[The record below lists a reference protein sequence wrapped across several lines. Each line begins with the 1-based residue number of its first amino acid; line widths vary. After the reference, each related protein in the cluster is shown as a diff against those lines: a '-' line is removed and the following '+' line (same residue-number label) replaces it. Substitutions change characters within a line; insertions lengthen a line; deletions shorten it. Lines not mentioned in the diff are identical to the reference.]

1 MSGDYPGRPPRP
13 ETPPPGEPRPGMESP
28 PTPPPAIYSGPPWQP
43 TQAGFHPGA
52 PQPPAPPPRGRRG
65 LVVGLAAVV
74 AVGVIATV
82 AVIVIGDDSDPDPAP
97 PLAAPTSGASSS
109 ATASVPGGIAPT
121 SAAPEAQRTG
131 PWTPVVDD
139 PSTWPDACMLLK
151 AAEVK
156 AAVPGATEV
165 IATGEVVPADKDDPR
180 PVVHNNTCHFAV
192 KTGQASDPVKD
203 PIKLDLNLLDVN
215 TESVLAADYAE
226 RKSRS
231 SKYDSIFKDLRRT
244 FGADDAF
251 LVSGDV
257 VFRKGP
263 YLFGIAID
271 GDLVG
276 TDGEDLGTF
285 DWGPEVTPPLA
296 MFVLERL

>member
-1 MSGDYPGRPPRP
+1 M
-13 ETPPPGEPRPGMESP
+13 
-28 PTPPPAIYSGPPWQP
+28 
-43 TQAGFHPGA
+43 
-52 PQPPAPPPRGRRG
+52 
-65 LVVGLAAVV
+65 
-74 AVGVIATV
+74 AVGVIAAV
-82 AVIVIGDDSDPDPAP
+82 AVIVIRDDSDPDPASP
-97 PLAAPTSGASSS
+97 PAAAPTTGATSS
-109 ATASVPGGIAPT
+109 ATPSAPGGAPT
-121 SAAPEAQRTG
+121 TAAPEPQRTG
-131 PWTPVVDD
+131 PWTPVVND

-156 AAVPGATEV
+156 AAIPGATEV

-192 KTGQASDPVKD
+192 KTGQAADPVKD